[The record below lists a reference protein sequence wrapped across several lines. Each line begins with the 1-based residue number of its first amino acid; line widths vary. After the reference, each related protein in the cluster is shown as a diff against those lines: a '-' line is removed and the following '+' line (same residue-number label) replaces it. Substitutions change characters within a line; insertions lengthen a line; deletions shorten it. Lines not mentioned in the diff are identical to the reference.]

1 MHGIYTTTH
10 TRTLLVLLMAHMKH
24 HQQKTKTKE
33 KKTQNSRWAFYYA
46 SHETNATCKCFD
58 EEDNK
63 HTKKKKKFSLRTWRN
78 CKKQRQK
85 QYKWNNKR
93 RPIKSNKV
101 YGEFWRVNGC
111 VRTFVACL
119 LLLIFGN
126 KYNWW
131 RLERLES
138 KRRKSCTA
146 RVGGLKIC
154 VFCAHTYETQKKK
167 TKKWLKVIS
176 MCLRRRVYSS
186 F

>member
-1 MHGIYTTTH
+1 MEYTPTH
-10 TRTLLVLLMAHMKH
+10 TQTLLVLLMAHMKH
-24 HQQKTKTKE
+24 HQQKTKTKQ

-58 EEDNK
+58 EENK
-63 HTKKKKKFSLRTWRN
+63 HTHKKKTFSLRTWRN

-146 RVGGLKIC
+146 RVGGLKKY
-154 VFCAHTYETQKKK
+154 VYFVHTHTKHRKKK
-167 TKKWLKVIS
+167 KKMAEGHFNVPASPRL
-176 MCLRRRVYSS
+176 
-186 F
+186 